1 MIQKLSHR
9 IFLIILITLTTILW
23 GMILLFA
30 IFNYNNTIHTATSM
44 LDRFIGMEKRRG
56 LERPEGERILPD
68 IEMDGV
74 YWFQVENGR
83 IVSNEEK
90 DKKLEVYALQV
101 SKKQQDSGI
110 IGKYIYQV
118 RRIKGNTMS
127 IMLMENEEAIF
138 RARMILVSSAIVAI
152 FSFGVVYLLAK
163 KVSKVIV
170 QPVEGTF
177 EKQKQFISDASHEL
191 KTPLAVMEANV
202 DVLASEVGDNK
213 WMGYIQSEIDSMNTL
228 INDLLLLAKTE
239 NVSSKEEYQKFDASQ
254 ETAITVAMFES
265 MAYEKK
271 VILKSKIE
279 EAVSFYGNVEDL
291 QHILSTLLDNAIHH
305 TKEQG
310 EVEVTLTKE
319 KNELIWKVQ
328 NQGEEIPEAEREKI
342 FERFYRVD
350 KARNR
355 KEKRYG
361 LGLAIAKS
369 IVEKYAGNIS
379 VDCKEGKTTFQ
390 VQIPIEKG

>member
-1 MIQKLSHR
+1 MIQKLNRR
-9 IFLIILITLTTILW
+9 IFLLILITLTTILW

-30 IFNYNNTIHTATSM
+30 IFNYNNTIHTAVLM
-44 LDRFIGMEKRRG
+44 VDRFTGMEKRRG
-56 LERPEGERILPD
+56 MDRLEEEHPLPKLE
-68 IEMDGV
+68 IDGV
-74 YWFQVENGR
+74 YWFQMENGKM
-83 IVSNEEK
+83 IANEK
-90 DKKLEVYALQV
+90 TDKNLEEYALQV
-101 SKKQQDSGI
+101 SRRRSETGI

-118 RRIKGNTMS
+118 RQGKGNTVN

-138 RARMILVSSAIVAI
+138 RARMILISSVIVAI
-152 FSFGVVYLLAK
+152 CCFGIVYFLAK

-170 QPVEGTF
+170 KPVEDTF

-191 KTPLAVMEANV
+191 KTPLAVMEANI
-202 DVLASEVGDNK
+202 DVLAGEIGNNK
-213 WMGYIQSEIDSMNTL
+213 WMGYMQTEIDSMNTL

-239 NVSSKEEYQKFDASQ
+239 NMNPKDEYQKFDVSQ
-254 ETAITVAMFES
+254 ETEIMVSVFES
-265 MAYEKK
+265 MAYERK
-271 VILKSKIE
+271 VILKSNIE
-279 EAVSFYGNVEDL
+279 KGVSFYGNAEDV

-310 EVEVTLTKE
+310 EVEVTFAKE
-319 KNELIWKVQ
+319 KNDLVWKVQ

-369 IVEKYAGNIS
+369 TVKKYAGKIT
-379 VDCKEGKTTFQ
+379 VDCINGKTIFQ
-390 VQIPIEKG
+390 VKIPEKG